1 MLQNKIYQNFIIEIL
16 KSFFVILIGLSLIA
30 LTVRAVNFLELIVE
44 NGYSVATYFKYSL
57 LNLFGLAPKF
67 IPLSFLL
74 SLSIFILKHLQ
85 DSEFI
90 ILYTSGVKK
99 SIIVRIFFFV
109 SVLILCF
116 YLILSVFITP
126 LALNKSR
133 QILSNQNFNSFL
145 PTIRTQQFS
154 DSFKGFV
161 FFVEKKVKNEV
172 RNIFLVDRG
181 KNFKNLSSNNAE
193 VSSTTI
199 IAKTGIIED
208 KKIFLFNGKIIN
220 SKNDLTDEIV
230 SFEQLTVNLDNL
242 ATTTIKQPKI
252 QETSTFAL
260 LDCLIAQ
267 NQDTKFCNKESKKE
281 ILPTLN
287 RRIIIPFYI
296 PVISLICCFLLIKK
310 NKKSL
315 QKISVFVFS
324 LIILLFTEIAVRYT
338 GLNNLLMI
346 AFICLPF
353 FLIFSMYLMLIRN
366 FTKENKFT

>member
-44 NGYSVATYFKYSL
+44 NGYSIGTYFQYSL

-74 SLSIFILKHLQ
+74 ALSIFILRHLQ

-99 SIIVRIFFFV
+99 NIIVKIFFFV

-116 YLILSVFITP
+116 YLVLSIIVTP

-145 PTIRTQQFS
+145 PTIRTQQFT
-154 DSFKGFV
+154 DSFKGFI
-161 FFVEKKVKNEV
+161 FFVEKKVNNEV
-172 RNIFLVDRG
+172 QNIFLLDNG

-193 VSSTTI
+193 VNATAI

-242 ATTTIKQPKI
+242 ATNTIKQPKI
-252 QETSTFAL
+252 QETSTFTL
-260 LDCLIAQ
+260 LDCLISH
-267 NQDTKFCNKESKKE
+267 NQDSKFCNKEFKKE

-287 RRIIIPFYI
+287 RRIVIPFYI

-315 QKISVFVFS
+315 QKISVFISSF
-324 LIILLFTEIAVRYT
+324 IILLFTEIAVRYT
-338 GLNNLLMI
+338 GLNSFLMI
-346 AFICLPF
+346 TFICLPF
-353 FLIFSMYLMLIRN
+353 FLILTIYTILIRN
-366 FTKENKFT
+366 FSNENKFT

>member
-16 KSFFVILIGLSLIA
+16 KSFFIILFGLSVIA

-44 NGYSVATYFKYSL
+44 NGYSVAPYFKYSL

-161 FFVEKKVKNEV
+161 FFALFPFQC
-172 RNIFLVDRG
+172 I
-181 KNFKNLSSNNAE
+181 
-193 VSSTTI
+193 
-199 IAKTGIIED
+199 KT
-208 KKIFLFNGKIIN
+208 
-220 SKNDLTDEIV
+220 S
-230 SFEQLTVNLDNL
+230 
-242 ATTTIKQPKI
+242 
-252 QETSTFAL
+252 
-260 LDCLIAQ
+260 
-267 NQDTKFCNKESKKE
+267 
-281 ILPTLN
+281 
-287 RRIIIPFYI
+287 
-296 PVISLICCFLLIKK
+296 
-310 NKKSL
+310 
-315 QKISVFVFS
+315 
-324 LIILLFTEIAVRYT
+324 
-338 GLNNLLMI
+338 
-346 AFICLPF
+346 
-353 FLIFSMYLMLIRN
+353 
-366 FTKENKFT
+366 